1 MIATSEKIMRLGATF
16 HFEDGV
22 MDAAAQAKRGA
33 QLAGGLLE
41 LGMREAD
48 VLAVLMRNSE
58 QYVDVI
64 HACRQAGISYCPIN
78 WHFTAEEV
86 RLIMSDSGASVL
98 IAHGDLLDAISN
110 VVPDGV
116 VLLSVGA
123 SQSPRAISYETWLAK
138 QATYSGPLVSP
149 RGHMAYTSGTTGRP
163 KGVVRDPI
171 PVDEL
176 TTRLARIQEVV
187 ELTFGIRDGCRVLVP
202 APLYHSAPSTF
213 LQNSLQRAERVVLM
227 ARFEAEQLLA
237 LIERHRIDTVYLVP
251 IMYVRLLR
259 LPDFVR
265 QKYDVSSLRFVAS
278 TGAPC
283 APDVKRAM
291 IEWFGPVVHET
302 YASSEAGMVTAINS
316 VEALQ
321 RPGSAGRPVLD
332 AKVLILNEAGESLPT
347 GEVGLIFVRQ
357 PAYPDFTYR
366 HNEFARRAIDK
377 NGLIG
382 LGDIG
387 YLDADGY
394 LYVCDRAA
402 DMVIS
407 GGVNIYPAEI
417 EHRLLACPGVADCA
431 VFGVPDV
438 EYGERLHAVVEPLPS
453 AEPTLLQMR
462 AWLLSGLASYKVP
475 ESIELAKLPRDDN
488 GKIAKRRLRDL
499 HWEGQSRRV

>member
-1 MIATSEKIMRLGATF
+1 
-16 HFEDGV
+16 
-22 MDAAAQAKRGA
+22 
-33 QLAGGLLE
+33 
-41 LGMREAD
+41 
-48 VLAVLMRNSE
+48 
-58 QYVDVI
+58 
-64 HACRQAGISYCPIN
+64 
-78 WHFTAEEV
+78 
-86 RLIMSDSGASVL
+86 
-98 IAHGDLLDAISN
+98 
-110 VVPDGV
+110 
-116 VLLSVGA
+116 
-123 SQSPRAISYETWLAK
+123 
-138 QATYSGPLVSP
+138 
-149 RGHMAYTSGTTGRP
+149 
-163 KGVVRDPI
+163 
-171 PVDEL
+171 
-176 TTRLARIQEVV
+176 
-187 ELTFGIRDGCRVLVP
+187 
-202 APLYHSAPSTF
+202 
-213 LQNSLQRAERVVLM
+213 
-227 ARFEAEQLLA
+227 
-237 LIERHRIDTVYLVP
+237 
-251 IMYVRLLR
+251 
-259 LPDFVR
+259 
-265 QKYDVSSLRFVAS
+265 
-278 TGAPC
+278 
-283 APDVKRAM
+283 
-291 IEWFGPVVHET
+291 
-302 YASSEAGMVTAINS
+302 MVTAINS

-475 ESIELAKLPRDDN
+475 QSIELAKLPRDDN